1 MADEER
7 DDQFDQDEERE
18 EKLFDHQE
26 AERLLPLLESLIST
40 VVEEK
45 KLVEGI
51 DEEFARVQNRIL
63 LYGGLVPPY
72 GYLVQKKLHRDTSA
86 SALREALTRME
97 QTGCIVKDLDR
108 GLIDFLS
115 IVNDEQ
121 VYLCWKR
128 GEPSI
133 RYWHRLDEGFAGR
146 KPLGPS
152 QGGRPGLKPN

>member
-1 MADEER
+1 MVA
-7 DDQFDQDEERE
+7 
-18 EKLFDHQE
+18 
-26 AERLLPLLESLIST
+26 SS
-40 VVEEK
+40 
-45 KLVEGI
+45 
-51 DEEFARVQNRIL
+51 
-63 LYGGLVPPY
+63 PPY
-72 GYLVQKKLHRDTSA
+72 GYLAQKKLHRDTSA

-97 QTGCIVKDLDR
+97 QTGCIVKDLDM

-146 KPLGPS
+146 KPLGSS
-152 QGGRPGLKPN
+152 QGERHGSKPN